1 MSDYQPPVRP
11 ELAGA
16 QPYGAPV
23 AEVPVRLNV
32 NENPIGPNSDLIADI
47 AAAVMDVAADLNRY
61 PDREALMLR
70 RGLAGYLGHGLSAD
84 QVWAA
89 NGSNEIMAELFSAF
103 VGPDRTALSF
113 TPTYSMYP
121 EYARNSHSNYVT
133 RDLPEDYRLTAE
145 LVTASINEHRPHVV
159 LLASPNN
166 PTGIT
171 VSNEVVTAAC
181 AALASDGVVVVDEA
195 YAEFRRTQTQS
206 ALDLLEDNPN
216 LVVTRTMSKAF
227 AFAGVRLG
235 YLAAH
240 PAIVDA
246 LRVVRLPYHL
256 STVTQVVAQAALAHA
271 SSLLANVDVL
281 RTERDELSAWLSN
294 QGLHVYPSDAN
305 FVLVGPFENR
315 DRVWQSLLDR
325 GVLVRVVG
333 PAGYLRISVGT
344 ATENEILRQALSA
357 VLAAE
362 RNTP

>member
-1 MSDYQPPVRP
+1 MSSYQPPVRP
-11 ELAGA
+11 ELADA
-16 QPYGAPV
+16 KPYGAPV
-23 AEVPVRLNV
+23 ADVPVRLNV
-32 NENPIGPNSDLIADI
+32 NENPIGPNPDLIADI
-47 AAAVMDVAADLNRY
+47 AAAVLDVAGDLNRY
-61 PDREALMLR
+61 PDREALLLR
-70 RGLAGYLGHGLSAD
+70 RGLAGYLGHGLTAD
-84 QVWAA
+84 NVWAA
-89 NGSNEIMAELFSAF
+89 NGSNEIMAELFGAF
-103 VGPDRTALSF
+103 VGPGRTALSF

-121 EYARNSHSNYVT
+121 EYARNSHSAYVT
-133 RDLPEDYRLTAE
+133 VELPTDYQ
-145 LVTASINEHRPHVV
+145 VTADLITAAIDEHQPHVV

-171 VSNEVVTAAC
+171 VPNEVVATAA
-181 AALASDGVVVVDEA
+181 AALAGSGVVVVDEA
-195 YAEFRRTQTQS
+195 YAEFRRPGTKS
-206 ALDLLEDNPN
+206 ALELLPDYPN
-216 LVVTRTMSKAF
+216 VVITRTMSKAF

-256 STVTQVVAQAALAHA
+256 SAVTQVVAQAALAHA
-271 SSLLANVDVL
+271 SSLLANVDLL
-281 RTERDELSAWLSN
+281 RAERDELAAWLLE

-305 FVLVGPFENR
+305 FVLTGPFHDR
-315 DRVWQSLLDR
+315 DRVWQGLLDR

-362 RNTP
+362 RKAP